1 MPGVLT
7 AQSAFETAVQ
17 SIVDTNADLQARH
30 SRYLSDIEAE
40 KAENQLNG
48 PEAELEYKFAPSGVE
63 NRWGV
68 SVSQAFDWP
77 GLYGA
82 RRKTARYNAEA
93 FRMLYE
99 ADRNAVALEA
109 RTLLLD
115 YIQALHNVAL
125 LTEAENN
132 LRSLDE
138 NLSKAYERESATIL
152 MVKKTRREL
161 FEISG
166 RRADAEST
174 LLRIKETLKAMG
186 DGNVILDGVT
196 TFPDSPLRP
205 LADYRATMLIADPTL
220 AAHSRLIDAADAGI
234 SVNKAGRLPSFSLGY
249 VHDYEEGFHFNG
261 FSVGISLPSWGKSH
275 STSAAKAAALA
286 AGFGKEDYAQNLEAN
301 LVADW
306 NEAQDLARR
315 LVPVKNEFA
324 GDNYLELLAKSYDG
338 GQITIFEYLRE
349 INEYI
354 DFKINLTELEHRYNT
369 VLARLNRYN
378 TTAAE

>member
-1 MPGVLT
+1 MKKRTILYMLAAIMPGVLT

-166 RRADAEST
+166 RRADA
-174 LLRIKETLKAMG
+174 
-186 DGNVILDGVT
+186 
-196 TFPDSPLRP
+196 
-205 LADYRATMLIADPTL
+205 
-220 AAHSRLIDAADAGI
+220 
-234 SVNKAGRLPSFSLGY
+234 
-249 VHDYEEGFHFNG
+249 
-261 FSVGISLPSWGKSH
+261 
-275 STSAAKAAALA
+275 
-286 AGFGKEDYAQNLEAN
+286 
-301 LVADW
+301 
-306 NEAQDLARR
+306 
-315 LVPVKNEFA
+315 
-324 GDNYLELLAKSYDG
+324 
-338 GQITIFEYLRE
+338 
-349 INEYI
+349 
-354 DFKINLTELEHRYNT
+354 
-369 VLARLNRYN
+369 
-378 TTAAE
+378 